1 MQAAV
6 RQWRMS
12 GVVNSVESFVGG
24 VRNESAVCEC
34 VCVGMCV
41 RVSLSL
47 AEVCLSR
54 SVRGSDWHS
63 TAGRGFGGWIF
74 DGALLP

>member
-6 RQWRMS
+6 GQWRTS
-12 GVVNSVESFVGG
+12 GVVNSVESFVGR
-24 VRNESAVCEC
+24 VSKEWRCC
-34 VCVGMCV
+34 VCV
-41 RVSLSL
+41 RVSMSL

-74 DGALLP
+74 DGALLAE